1 MDLTPD
7 EFRYGHIAMAARKL
21 GFAVLATES
30 PTGHTIQWIDM
41 VDGRVLNN
49 SFVAPTKR
57 EAFMLACDFLVD
69 HVAIKP
75 TAGTGAGAGA

>member
-7 EFRYGHIAMAARKL
+7 EFKYGHIAMAARRM
-21 GFAVLATES
+21 GFAILASEG
-30 PTGHTIQWIDM
+30 PAGHTIQWIDM

-49 SFVAPTKR
+49 SFVAKAKR

-75 TAGTGAGAGA
+75 AAGAST